1 MTVRPRIRSIL
12 AACAALPLVVASP
25 VFAYEA
31 DDVAGRLAGA
41 LANWGYKV
49 SWTSASMN
57 GDAIVMEG
65 VRADFG
71 HMDRQV
77 EIGAVVLDGVAETD
91 DGAFTVETVSLPD
104 YSFERSGVKLSVIGT
119 SFSNL
124 VLPPE
129 GAEKTLQSIIWPH
142 IGMSLADLSLA
153 SINIA
158 GPDGEFFTMANFDV
172 TTNVSNDGGQIEHSM
187 SIENFTLNFAA
198 LPEPETGA
206 AFATL
211 AALGYI
217 VVEGSYDSYATWNP
231 DDGRTVSRM
240 AIDVK
245 DAGTLDFNFDIAGYT
260 MEFNESLQTMM
271 IEEGENE
278 DAEAVMLALMRQLT
292 VHSAKIRFDDNSLTN
307 RVLEFIAAQQ
317 GMKPSDIVNQIKAI
331 LPFALAQLNDPK
343 FAAEITAAVSTYLDD
358 PRSIKISV
366 EPGAPL
372 PIATL
377 IAGARSAPEQLPNQ
391 LGVKVTAN
399 R

>member
-31 DDVAGRLAGA
+31 DDVADRLAGA

-49 SWTSASMN
+49 SWASASMN

-104 YSFERSGVKLSVIGT
+104 YSFERNGVKLSVIGT

-211 AALGYI
+211 AALGYS

-278 DAEAVMLALMRQLT
+278 DAEAAMLALMRQLT
-292 VHSAKIRFDDNSLTN
+292 VHSAKLRFDDNSLTN

-317 GMKPSDIVNQIKAI
+317 GMKPSDIVNQVKAI

>member
-31 DDVAGRLAGA
+31 DDVADRLAGA

-142 IGMSLADLSLA
+142 TGLSLADLSLA

-211 AALGYI
+211 AALGYS

-278 DAEAVMLALMRQLT
+278 DAEAAMLALMRQLT
-292 VHSAKIRFDDNSLTN
+292 VHSAKLRFDDNSLTN

-331 LPFALAQLNDPK
+331 LPFALAQLNDPE

-358 PRSIKISV
+358 SRSIEISV

-372 PIATL
+372 PIDTL

>member
-31 DDVAGRLAGA
+31 DDVADRLAGA

-142 IGMSLADLSLA
+142 TGLSLA

-260 MEFNESLQTMM
+260 MEFHESLQTMQKQM

-278 DAEAVMLALMRQLT
+278 DAEAVMLALIRQLT

-358 PRSIKISV
+358 PRSIEISV

-372 PIATL
+372 PIDTL

>member
-31 DDVAGRLAGA
+31 DDVADRLAGA

-77 EIGAVVLDGVAETD
+77 EIGTVVLDGVAETD

-278 DAEAVMLALMRQLT
+278 DAEAAMLALMRQLT

-331 LPFALAQLNDPK
+331 LPFALAQLNDPE

-358 PRSIKISV
+358 SRSIEISV

>member
-129 GAEKTLQSIIWPH
+129 GAEKTLRSIIWPH
-142 IGMSLADLSLA
+142 TGLSLA

-158 GPDGEFFTMANFDV
+158 GLDGEFFTMANFDV

-211 AALGYI
+211 AALGYS

-260 MEFNESLQTMM
+260 MEFNESLQTMQKQM

-317 GMKPSDIVNQIKAI
+317 GMKPSDIVNQVKAI

>member
-77 EIGAVVLDGVAETD
+77 EIGAVVLNGVAETD

-158 GPDGEFFTMANFDV
+158 GLDGEFFTMANFDV

-231 DDGRTVSRM
+231 DDGQTVSRM

-260 MEFNESLQTMM
+260 MEFNKSLQTMM

-278 DAEAVMLALMRQLT
+278 DAEAAMLALMRQLT
-292 VHSAKIRFDDNSLTN
+292 VHSAKLRFDDNSLTN

-331 LPFALAQLNDPK
+331 LPFALAQLNDPE

-358 PRSIKISV
+358 PRSIEISV

-377 IAGARSAPEQLPNQ
+377 IAGARNAPEQLPNQ

>member
-31 DDVAGRLAGA
+31 DDVADRLAGA

-260 MEFNESLQTMM
+260 MEFNKSLQTMM

-278 DAEAVMLALMRQLT
+278 DAEAAMLALMRQLT
-292 VHSAKIRFDDNSLTN
+292 VHSAKLRFDDNSLTN

-331 LPFALAQLNDPK
+331 LPFALAQLNDPE

-358 PRSIKISV
+358 PRSIEISV

>member
-25 VFAYEA
+25 GFAYEA
-31 DDVAGRLAGA
+31 DDVADRLAGA

-211 AALGYI
+211 AALGYS

-278 DAEAVMLALMRQLT
+278 DAEAAMLALMRQLT
-292 VHSAKIRFDDNSLTN
+292 VHSAKLRFDDNSLTN

-331 LPFALAQLNDPK
+331 LPFALAQLNDPE

-358 PRSIKISV
+358 SRSIEISV